1 MRHKHQA
8 KRIATSITVQAERI
22 ATTQAMATF
31 KTRKAQENNIPKI
44 KAQKIQQAAEAQPNT
59 RKGRLIRAYLGL

>member
-22 ATTQAMATF
+22 ASAQAMATF
-31 KTRKAQENNIPKI
+31 K
-44 KAQKIQQAAEAQPNT
+44 
-59 RKGRLIRAYLGL
+59 L